1 MDSFRCYRCYAVS
14 LTLRGIAETGM
25 MFLIEGLKPQEKKLG
40 FTVDKI
46 RMDIEQKLK
55 TANI

>member
-1 MDSFRCYRCYAVS
+1 MDSFRCYRCYSVS

-25 MFLIEGLKPQEKKLG
+25 MLLIEGLKPQEKKLG